1 MTTEY
6 RSTEVQST
14 EVEKIQGEEAQ
25 KSVAPPPTAQTAWSS
40 GAPEG
45 AICSLWQYN

>member
-1 MTTEY
+1 MVIIV
-6 RSTEVQST
+6 SFT
-14 EVEKIQGEEAQ
+14 EVEKTQGEEAL
-25 KSVAPPPTAQTAWSS
+25 KSVAPPPTVQTALSS